1 MAVARRVGEP
11 IPIPEEI
18 SVLEEDGK
26 TIHILQIQVR
36 MDVTEF
42 KDSQEILEA
51 TWTKMAW
58 TVKDA
63 AQDLQE
69 RWDR

>member
-26 TIHILQIQVR
+26 TIHILQVQVR

-42 KDSQEILEA
+42 KDSPEILEA
-51 TWTKMAW
+51 TWHKMAW
-58 TVKDA
+58 TVRDA